1 MTVESLFGFHRK
13 RVRHSME
20 LCLLWRTGTQLH
32 FHARENATMSLQT
45 GPAEVPGPPRA
56 SRAHAA
62 QPGPGGQFHLQRT
75 FFFFF
80 LAPRSQAVLIPSK
93 AHSFHLFSSVA
104 PTPVNSCLNMRGSL
118 IRSVSISLADICW
131 KGRQARFREG
141 TRRKGGAGLAEDALS
156 Q

>member
-20 LCLLWRTGTQLH
+20 PCLLWRTGTQLH
-32 FHARENATMSLQT
+32 FHARENATMSLRQ
-45 GPAEVPGPPRA
+45 APPR
-56 SRAHAA
+56 SLGPRAPPALTPHS
-62 QPGPGGQFHLQRT
+62 PGLAGSSTCRGRFI
-75 FFFFF
+75 FFF
-80 LAPRSQAVLIPSK
+80 LAPRGQAVLIPSK

>member
-1 MTVESLFGFHRK
+1 
-13 RVRHSME
+13 ME
-20 LCLLWRTGTQLH
+20 NWYTITFPRT
-32 FHARENATMSLQT
+32 RDATMSLQT

-75 FFFFF
+75 FYFFF
-80 LAPRSQAVLIPSK
+80 LAPRGQAVLIPSK